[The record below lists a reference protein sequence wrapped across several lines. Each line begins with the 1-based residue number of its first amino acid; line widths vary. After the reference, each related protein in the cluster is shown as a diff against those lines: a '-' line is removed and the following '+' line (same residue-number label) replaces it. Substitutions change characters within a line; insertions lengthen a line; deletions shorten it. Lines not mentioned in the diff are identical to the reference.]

1 MATRDVYADLGVKK
15 TATAEEIKKA
25 YRKLARKFHPDVNPG
40 NKQAEERFKQISFA
54 YDALSDPEKRR
65 TYDEFGI
72 DGLQSGF
79 DPERAREYKRA
90 GGRGF
95 GGGAAGGFGGAGG
108 GFGGAGGGD
117 SAGSGG
123 GYGRYTSFEDVFGDI
138 FGGRDTGAGPG
149 GASRGP
155 DLESSL
161 DIGLLDAIRGTTATI
176 SLRKPVECPGCHGSG
191 AEGEGTEC
199 PDCHGSGQV
208 KVGAGPV
215 SFNRRCARCGGTGRI
230 NLHACQECQGR
241 GVVDRVERLN
251 VKIPAGVDDGSR
263 VRLAGKGGAGI
274 NGGPPGDLYIVT
286 RVRPHPLLERRGQ
299 DLYMNVP
306 VTVGEAINGAT
317 IEVPTP
323 DGNVKLKVAPG
334 SQSGK
339 KLRLRGK
346 GVPAMKGGTRGDLYT
361 VLQVQVPTNGG
372 ESAREAAT
380 VLEQAYTKSPRADLR
395 L

>member
-1 MATRDVYADLGVKK
+1 MATRDLYADLGVKK

-65 TYDEFGI
+65 TYDEFGV
-72 DGLQSGF
+72 DGLQAGF
-79 DPERAREYKRA
+79 DAERAREYKRA

-95 GGGAAGGFGGAGG
+95 GGAGAGFGGGGFQGFGGDAGDSGTRGGFG
-108 GFGGAGGGD
+108 
-117 SAGSGG
+117 
-123 GYGRYTSFEDVFGDI
+123 RYSSFEDVFGDI
-138 FGGRDTGAGPG
+138 FGGRDAGEAAG
-149 GASRGP
+149 GGTRGP
-155 DLESSL
+155 DLESTL
-161 DIGLLDAIRGTTATI
+161 EIGLLDAIRGTTATI
-176 SLRKPVECPGCHGSG
+176 SLRKPVECPVCHGSG

-215 SFNRRCARCGGTGRI
+215 SFNRRCPRCGGTGRI
-230 NLHACQECQGR
+230 NLHPCHECQGR
-241 GVVDRVERLN
+241 GVVERVERLN
-251 VKIPAGVDDGSR
+251 VKIPPGVDDGSR
-263 VRLAGKGGAGI
+263 IRLAGKGGAGV

-299 DLYMNVP
+299 DLYMTVP
-306 VTVGEAINGAT
+306 VTIGEAINGAT

-346 GVPAMKGGTRGDLYT
+346 GVPAMKGGTRGDLYA
-361 VLQVQVPTNGG
+361 VLQVQIPTDGG
-372 ESAREAAT
+372 ERAREAAT
-380 VLEQAYTKSPRADLR
+380 ILEQAYEKNPRADLR